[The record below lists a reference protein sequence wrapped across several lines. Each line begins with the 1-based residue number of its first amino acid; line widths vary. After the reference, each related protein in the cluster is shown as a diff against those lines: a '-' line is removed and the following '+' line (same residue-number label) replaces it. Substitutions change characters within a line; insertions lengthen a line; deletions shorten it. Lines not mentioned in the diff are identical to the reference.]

1 MSSSLSGDLG
11 LVRVLD
17 PPDVISRKVRS
28 AVTDSGRDV
37 VRSDDKPGVTNLIE
51 IMAVAAGESPEAI
64 EARYDG
70 AGYGK
75 FKEDVG
81 EAVVAL
87 FDPIRLR
94 YAELRGDP
102 GELPQSSRA
111 APRRRT
117 RSQPRRSLGLRARW
131 LRSSLSVRSRSTR
144 PPDGSY
150 RASAGPLARRRL
162 GGRVDWTICWVFFLI
177 A

>member
-1 MSSSLSGDLG
+1 MSTTFSGDLG
-11 LVRVLD
+11 HRARARPARRD
-17 PPDVISRKVRS
+17 QRKLRS

-37 VRSDDKPGVTNLIE
+37 VRAQDKPGVTNLIE
-51 IMAVAAGESPEAI
+51 IMAVATGEEPEAI

-94 YAELRGDP
+94 YADLRGNP
-102 GELPQSSRA
+102 GELARDPRA
-111 APRRRT
+111 RRGEGTRDRRRNA
-117 RSQPRRSLGLRARW
+117 RPGL
-131 LRSSLSVRSRSTR
+131 
-144 PPDGSY
+144 
-150 RASAGPLARRRL
+150 
-162 GGRVDWTICWVFFLI
+162 
-177 A
+177 